1 LYAPPKGENEEVR
14 GPELGEK
21 GSEPNVDLTGGE
33 FLYELAY
40 FMLEQYTFGDGSL
53 VSEWLVSDL
62 ILEEML
68 YPLIEVLTPAEYAM
82 MHLCG
87 PLYMIFATAMSED
100 VYNDYTQRAN
110 VISQEMGGKCS
121 VWTGVN
127 TDLLRSSIAIT
138 DQAMQAINETEAEQQ
153 FKDQGDSGMDTLL
166 KTAGAFAAIGLITLG
181 VGMLT
186 TMVFGSSI
194 FAGILGTSAVL
205 VSCQAAVV
213 TSIAGIVCAAAG
225 IAALTVRAGK
235 IESAVLDAEGNIA
248 QLTQKATGL
257 ESLVQSAQGDISQ
270 IQQAAGEISLSVT
283 EQAGADGAVSA
294 KITLKIGPNSYSGYI
309 RLTGN
314 VDVSG
319 QLSAQA
325 LYAARGDIAALT
337 VDSLSTSRRIAKFL
351 AGDTTDDNYIRIR
364 EQTVDFVSGVYAGGR
379 LQAATPEGMPL
390 YWEDEVY
397 ESTEVTLG
405 EDGYPSKNGGR
416 IFTTTAVTDY
426 PVYVYRYAELIK
438 QSLCFG
444 VDTLTGDY
452 APIGIFGAG
461 DESGA
466 NRGYILKRRTGF
478 DLRYLPPA
486 GEEIGIHMGADGYM
500 DLAGLRRTTK
510 LDLSRWDEGVFTE
523 TVEGGETVTYAVI
536 FEEMA
541 GERMPVKITDGT
553 GHETAICWKEG
564 S

>member
-1 LYAPPKGENEEVR
+1 MMELKRLDFTKNWEDPADYPTYETSEVQVRKDIQSLYTEIRTYIN
-14 GPELGEK
+14 
-21 GSEPNVDLTGGE
+21 
-33 FLYELAY
+33 
-40 FMLEQYTFGDGSL
+40 
-53 VSEWLVSDL
+53 
-62 ILEEML
+62 
-68 YPLIEVLTPAEYAM
+68 EVLLPALESLGNESVQGGAILIPGDVLRKSGGTM
-82 MHLCG
+82 TG
-87 PLYMIFATAMSED
+87 PLYLAREPREKSEAATKTYVDES
-100 VYNDYTQRAN
+100 
-110 VISQEMGGKCS
+110 
-121 VWTGVN
+121 TGLV
-127 TDLLRSSIAIT
+127 A
-138 DQAMQAINETEAEQQ
+138 
-153 FKDQGDSGMDTLL
+153 KD
-166 KTAGAFAAIGLITLG
+166 
-181 VGMLT
+181 
-186 TMVFGSSI
+186 
-194 FAGILGTSAVL
+194 
-205 VSCQAAVV
+205 
-213 TSIAGIVCAAAG
+213 AAAG

-270 IQQAAGEISLSVT
+270 IQQAVGEISLSVT
-283 EQAGADGAVSA
+283 EQAGADGTVSA

-466 NRGYILKRRTGF
+466 NRGYILKRRSGF

-500 DLAGLRRTTK
+500 DLTGLRRTTK

-523 TVEGGETVTYAVI
+523 TVEGGETVTYTVT
-536 FEEMA
+536 FKEVE
-541 GERMPVKITDGT
+541 GERVPMKISDGT